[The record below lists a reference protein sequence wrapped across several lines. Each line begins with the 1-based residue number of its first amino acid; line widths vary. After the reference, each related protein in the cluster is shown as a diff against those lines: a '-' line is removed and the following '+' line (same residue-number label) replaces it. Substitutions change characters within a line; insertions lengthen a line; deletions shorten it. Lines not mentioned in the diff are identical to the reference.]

1 MGLVSVIVTLSL
13 VEQVYECVVLD
24 FDAVTLSFDAF
35 VLVLLTA
42 FKILKRWRVLRNFVR
57 LDNFLLPPSLY
68 DDTLTLLL
76 F

>member
-13 VEQVYECVVLD
+13 EEQVYECVVLD

-35 VLVLLTA
+35 VLLLLTA

-57 LDNFLLPPSLY
+57 LDNFSLSLY
-68 DDTLTLLL
+68 DDTLTLLI